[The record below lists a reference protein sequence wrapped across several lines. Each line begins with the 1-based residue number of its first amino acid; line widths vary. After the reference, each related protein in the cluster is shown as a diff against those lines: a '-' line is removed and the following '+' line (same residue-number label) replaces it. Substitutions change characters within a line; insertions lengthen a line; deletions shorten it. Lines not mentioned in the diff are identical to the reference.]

1 MVDKNIGLEPLKE
14 YYGRTLK
21 NSAGLKTNACCC
33 NETIAPVH
41 YEILESIDSEIKD
54 RFYGCGSP
62 IPQALRGCTVLDL
75 GCGTGRDAYIV
86 SKLVGQDGYVI
97 GVDMTNEQLAVAR
110 RHRDSQ
116 AKHFG
121 FSKSNVDFRT
131 GYIEDLAALGIEDN
145 SVDVVISNCVLN
157 LSPQKNQVFSE
168 IFRVL
173 KPGGELYFS
182 DVFAGC
188 RVPAALRDDPIL
200 SAECMGGAMYIQD
213 FRRLL
218 RRLGCLDYRVV
229 SSKRITI
236 GNTEIEQRVGRIEF
250 ISMTIR
256 AFKLA
261 CLEDICEDYGQVAYY
276 LGTIP
281 DHPWSFALDAHH
293 TFFTGKPMAVCGN
306 TAAMV
311 GETRFGDYFKVVGD
325 RSAHFGPFDCLPAS
339 AGQCDVGQCG
349 SGNC

>member
-1 MVDKNIGLEPLKE
+1 MIDKNNGLESLKE

-21 NSAGLKTNACCC
+21 NSAGLKTNACCP
-33 NETIAPVH
+33 NEAITPIH

-62 IPQALRGCTVLDL
+62 IPPALDGCTVLDL
-75 GCGTGRDAYIV
+75 GCGTGRDVYLA
-86 SKLVGQDGYVI
+86 SKLVGPNGYVI

-116 AKHFG
+116 TKRFG

-131 GYIEDLAALGIEDN
+131 GYIEDLAALGIADN

-157 LSPQKNQVFSE
+157 LSPQKKQVCSE

-200 SAECMGGAMYIQD
+200 RAECMGGAMYIQD

-218 RRLGCLDYRVV
+218 RRLGCLDYRVAA
-229 SSKRITI
+229 SKRITI
-236 GNTEIEQRVGRIEF
+236 GNAEVEQRVGRIEF
-250 ISMTIR
+250 TSMTIR

-261 CLEDICEDYGQVAYY
+261 SLEDICEDYGQVAYY

-281 DHPWSFALDAHH
+281 DHPWSFTLDDHH
-293 TFFTGKPMAVCGN
+293 TFSTGKPVPVCGN

-311 GETRFGDYFKVVGD
+311 GETRYGDHFKVIGD
-325 RSAHFGPFDCLPAS
+325 RTAHFGPFDCSPVPPGRAS
-339 AGQCDVGQCG
+339 DENCR
-349 SGNC
+349 SGCC